1 MDKYQSILLSLSSFV
16 IVSILFLII
25 LNITL
30 NIIIKK
36 FDIEKIRIYGM
47 FLNMNKN
54 TIISFSLTTLTYIM
68 FIWILIDLHVN
79 YVFVASII
87 SMSVLAN
94 LLADDFPYGFLNLLN
109 TISCIIAICFIEYIN
124 KLIIEDSTMLMI
136 IVKWFVILFLFLYL
150 TYVTLINLNRLLEI
164 EKIRVIKD
172 KRGNQNES

>member
-1 MDKYQSILLSLSSFV
+1 MDKYQTVLLSLSSFV